1 MSTVDDGLCHMH
13 YFNRVSANEE
23 LSAVS
28 STPGH
33 CRQISSKALNS
44 VLPPPLNVLTKKV
57 LEVVTNVQWVSA

>member
-28 STPGH
+28 STPDTADK
-33 CRQISSKALNS
+33 S
-44 VLPPPLNVLTKKV
+44 LPKH
-57 LEVVTNVQWVSA
+57 